1 MKDFLIE
8 IFIEEIPSAFAI
20 DAKENLLSVIKKIFT
35 DKGVSFSENN
45 AFVTPRRLAVI
56 IRNVE
61 EKSKDEVIEQKGPLY
76 EASFKDGSITKAGSG
91 FFKANNLD
99 ESLISNLSNEEK
111 TNAPYLKELGGKN
124 YIFIKKEKVGIETKE
139 IIRENFL
146 YILESIKFPKK
157 MRWADYDFPFVRP
170 IRNIVLMFGEDVID
184 VEVAGI
190 KSNNNLYGHRLLSPE
205 ATTIT
210 KPKDYEV
217 ILENKHVIPCREKRL
232 ADILAQLEGIEK
244 TTGFTALDKNK
255 VSNIVVD
262 LVEKPYL
269 LKAKFDEKFLEVP
282 KEVLTSEMI
291 EHQFYFPMVDK
302 DNNLTSTFIIT
313 ANQPKTEHIINGN
326 KRVLTARLSDGRF
339 LYQEDIKN
347 GLDNMNKK
355 LSTLMFRNKLGSME
369 DKVARMLKHA
379 EFIINHLELSS
390 EQADKIRKAIKY
402 MKADL
407 VSNMVYNFPELQ
419 GVMGAYFA
427 ESEGFD
433 EDVIVA
439 IREQYKPT
447 SAKDSIP
454 ENITGRV
461 IATADKIDNI
471 IAGFYLNDIPT
482 GSQDPNALRRQALG
496 LINIIRR
503 SKKNTDICKLVE
515 CCIKHF
521 SEYEQ
526 LNKTEDLA
534 GDILEFIKS
543 RFENDISGT
552 YSYDAIRGVL
562 AMGLSDIN
570 VSLAKIIS
578 IDKFRS
584 LSENRFAE
592 LLTVFKRISNIIK
605 NTTTYN
611 IDESLL
617 TEQAEKE
624 LYRIYKEKSDT
635 VKSLIEKKEY
645 ESAFAELADLY
656 QPIDVFF
663 KDVMVM
669 ADDEKIKNNRI
680 ALLASV
686 DLLFKNMLNFSVLTK

>member
-8 IFIEEIPSAFAI
+8 IFTEEIPSAFAV
-20 DAKENLLSVIKKIFT
+20 DAKENLLGIIIKIFK
-35 DKGVSFSENN
+35 DKGVSYGQTK
-45 AFVTPRRLAVI
+45 AYVTPRRLAVVV
-56 IRNVE
+56 NDVE
-61 EKSKDEVIEQKGPLY
+61 EKSKDEIIEQKGPLY
-76 EASFKDGSITKAGSG
+76 EAAFKDGAITKAGSG
-91 FFKANNLD
+91 FLKANNLD
-99 ESLISNLSNEEK
+99 ESLIANLTNEEK

-124 YIFIKKEKVGIETKE
+124 YIFIKKEKIGIETSN
-139 IIRENFL
+139 IIKENFIH
-146 YILESIKFPKK
+146 ILDSIKFPKK

-170 IRNIVLMFGEDVID
+170 IRNIVLMFGESVID

-190 KSNNNLYGHRLLSPE
+190 KSNNNVYGHRLLSPE
-205 ATTIT
+205 PA
-210 KPKDYEV
+210 KLNSPKDYENT
-217 ILENKHVIPCREKRL
+217 LESKSVIPSREKRL
-232 ADILAQLEGIEK
+232 ADILEQLEAIEK
-244 TTGFTALDKNK
+244 TTGFIALDKNK

-269 LKAKFDEKFLEVP
+269 LKATFDEKFLEVP
-282 KEVLTSEMI
+282 KEVLTSEMV
-291 EHQFYFPMVDK
+291 EHQFYFPMVNKEDK
-302 DNNLTSTFIIT
+302 LTSTFVIT

-369 DKVARMLKHA
+369 NKVARMLKHSK
-379 EFIINHLELSS
+379 IIIEDLGLSS
-390 EQADKIRKAIKY
+390 DEATKIEKAIKY

-419 GVMGAYFA
+419 GIMGAYFA
-427 ESEGFD
+427 EEEGLD
-433 EDVIVA
+433 NEVVVA

-447 SAKDSIP
+447 SAKDSVP
-454 ENITGRV
+454 ENIVGKV
-461 IATADKIDNI
+461 IASADKIDNI

-503 SKKNTDICKLVE
+503 MDKSTSIRRLVE
-515 CCIKHF
+515 HCIENF
-521 SEYEQ
+521 REYEQ
-526 LNKTEDLA
+526 INKTEDLA

-562 AMGLSDIN
+562 AMGLTDIN
-570 VSLAKIIS
+570 VALSKIIS

-584 LSENRFAE
+584 LSEDRFAE

-605 NTTTYN
+605 NTASYD

-617 TEQAEKE
+617 TEEAEKS
-624 LYRIYKEKSDT
+624 LYNVYKEKNNT

-645 ESAFAELADLY
+645 ESAFSELAGLY
-656 QPIDVFF
+656 EPIDAFF

-669 ADDEKIKNNRI
+669 TDNEKIKNNRI
-680 ALLASV
+680 ALLVSV
-686 DLLFKNMLNFSVLTK
+686 DMLFKNMLDFSVLTK

>member
-8 IFIEEIPSAFAI
+8 IFTEEIPSAFAI
-20 DAKENLLSVIKKIFT
+20 DAKENLLGIIKKIFT
-35 DKGVSFSENN
+35 DKGVSFAQTQ
-45 AFVTPRRLAVI
+45 AFVTPRRLAVVI
-56 IRNVE
+56 NDVQ
-61 EKSKDEVIEQKGPLY
+61 EKSRDEVIEQKGPLY
-76 EASFKDGSITKAGSG
+76 EAAFKDGAITKAGSG
-91 FFKANNLD
+91 FFKANGLD
-99 ESLISNLSNEEK
+99 ESLISNLSHEES
-111 TNAPYLKELGGKN
+111 TTTPYLKGLGGKN
-124 YIFIKKEKVGIETKE
+124 YIFIKKEKVGIETKD
-139 IIRENFL
+139 IIKENFIH
-146 YILESIKFPKK
+146 ILDSIKFPKK

-170 IRNIVLMFGEDVID
+170 IRNIVLMFGESVID

-190 KSNNNLYGHRLLSPE
+190 KSNNNVFGHRLLSPQPQALNNPKNYE
-205 ATTIT
+205 AT
-210 KPKDYEV
+210 
-217 ILENKHVIPCREKRL
+217 LESKNVIPSREKRL
-232 ADILAQLEGIEK
+232 ANILTQLEGIEK
-244 TTGFTALDKNK
+244 TTGFLALDKNK

-269 LKAKFDEKFLEVP
+269 LKATFDEKFLEVP

-369 DKVARMLKHA
+369 DKVARMIKHSQ
-379 EFIINHLELSS
+379 IIISDLGLSKDD
-390 EQADKIRKAIKY
+390 ADKIEKAIKY

-427 ESEGFD
+427 KEAQFD
-433 EDVIVA
+433 EDIIVA

-447 SAKDSIP
+447 SAKDSVP
-454 ENITGRV
+454 ENIVGRI
-461 IATADKIDNI
+461 IASTDKIDNI

-503 SKKNTDICKLVE
+503 TNKNTSIRRLVE
-515 CCIKHF
+515 HSIENFK
-521 SEYEQ
+521 EYEQ
-526 LNKTEDLA
+526 INKTEDLL
-534 GDILEFIKS
+534 GDIIEFIKS
-543 RFENDISGT
+543 RFENDIANT

-562 AMGLSDIN
+562 AMGLTDIN
-570 VSLAKIIS
+570 MALSKIIS

-584 LSENRFAE
+584 LSEKRFAE

-605 NTTTYN
+605 NTTN
-611 IDESLL
+611 HDIDESLL

-624 LYRIYKEKSDT
+624 LYNIYKEKSNT
-635 VKSLIEKKEY
+635 VESLIEKKDY
-645 ESAFAELADLY
+645 EGAFAELASLY
-656 QPIDVFF
+656 EPIDNFF
-663 KDVMVM
+663 KDVLVM

-686 DLLFKNMLNFSVLTK
+686 DLLFKNMLDFSVLTK

>member
-8 IFIEEIPSAFAI
+8 IFTEEIPSAFAV
-20 DAKENLLSVIKKIFT
+20 DAKENLLLIIKKIFT
-35 DKGVSFSENN
+35 DKGVSFGESI
-45 AFVTPRRLAVI
+45 AYVTPRRLAVVVSD
-56 IRNVE
+56 VE

-76 EASFKDGSITKAGSG
+76 EAAFKDGAITKAGSG

-99 ESLISNLSNEEK
+99 ESLIANLCIEEK

-124 YIFIKKEKVGIETKE
+124 YIFIKKEKVGIETSN
-139 IIRENFL
+139 IIKENFL
-146 YILESIKFPKK
+146 HILDSIKFPKK

-170 IRNIVLMFGEDVID
+170 IRNIVLMFGEDIIE

-190 KSNNNLYGHRLLSPE
+190 KSNNNVYGHRLLSPE
-205 ATTIT
+205 PTTIT

-217 ILENKHVIPCREKRL
+217 ILENKHVIPSREKRL
-232 ADILAQLEGIEK
+232 ADIIKQLEGIEK
-244 TTGFTALDKNK
+244 TTGLSALDKNK

-269 LKAKFDEKFLEVP
+269 LKATFDEKFLEVP
-282 KEVLTSEMI
+282 KEVLTSEMV
-291 EHQFYFPMVDK
+291 EHQFYFPMA
-302 DNNLTSTFIIT
+302 DNSNKLVSTFIIT
-313 ANQPKTEHIINGN
+313 ANQPKTDHIINGN

-347 GLDNMNKK
+347 GLDNMNRK
-355 LSTLMFRNKLGSME
+355 LATLMFRNKLGSME
-369 DKVARMLKHA
+369 NKVSRMLKHA
-379 EFIINHLELSS
+379 EFIINHLNLSS

-419 GVMGAYFA
+419 GIMGAYFA
-427 ESEGFD
+427 EEAGFD
-433 EDVIVA
+433 NEVVVA

-447 SAKDSIP
+447 SAKDSVP
-454 ENITGRV
+454 ENVIGRV
-461 IATADKIDNI
+461 IASVDKIDNI

-503 SKKNTDICKLVE
+503 SEKNTDITKLVTA
-515 CCIKHF
+515 CIENF
-521 SEYEQ
+521 REYEQ

-562 AMGLSDIN
+562 AMGLSDVN
-570 VSLAKIIS
+570 VSLSKIIS

-584 LSENRFAE
+584 LRENRFAE

-605 NTTTYN
+605 NTTNYDIN
-611 IDESLL
+611 EILL

-624 LYRIYKEKSDT
+624 LYRIYKEKSNT
-635 VKSLIEKKEY
+635 VKSFIDKKDY
-645 ESAFAELADLY
+645 EGAFAELADLY
-656 QPIDVFF
+656 QPIDGFF

-686 DLLFKNMLNFSVLTK
+686 DLLFKNMLDFSVLTK